1 MTITA
6 VIPEHRHTDESL
18 LERLADSRSN
28 EVIFGAHCILDE
40 NVRYLGGAFHGRAVP
55 EAARLVAS
63 GIGVCQT
70 PCPPRCERGAACAS
84 REWCGR
90 MARATLACTLFGAPL
105 FRLFRW
111 YTRLRR
117 RQLAREVVRAIEG
130 YRDGGVDVIALVGM
144 GVSPSCGV
152 RTTLDLDRSLETVA
166 GCRLAKI
173 DRALMKE
180 YAVAGCRV
188 AGERLFRTSGVRKRL
203 TRRRIHVP
211 ATEYDLIAE
220 MRGID
225 QRLDL
230 NIGAVGTHG
239 RRS

>member
-6 VIPEHRHTDESL
+6 VIPEHRHADESL
-18 LERLADSRSN
+18 LERLADSRSD

-40 NVRYLGGAFHGRAVP
+40 NVRYLGGAFHGGAVP

-63 GIGVCQT
+63 GIGVCQM
-70 PCPPRCERGAACAS
+70 PCPRGASA
-84 REWCGR
+84 GR
-90 MARATLACTLFGAPL
+90 RARVENGAGVWPAPTLACTLFGAPL

-111 YTRLRR
+111 YTRLRC

-130 YRDGGVDVIALVGM
+130 YRDGGVDVIALVGV

-152 RTTLDLDRSLETVA
+152 RTTLDLDRSFETVA

-173 DRALMKE
+173 DRALMNE

-188 AGERLFRTSGVRKRL
+188 AGESSSGS
-203 TRRRIHVP
+203 
-211 ATEYDLIAE
+211 ACAS
-220 MRGID
+220 
-225 QRLDL
+225 
-230 NIGAVGTHG
+230 A
-239 RRS
+239 